1 MKKVWMGGLCSMYG
15 KIEKYIETL
24 AGRPEGMVTT

>member
-1 MKKVWMGGLCSMYG
+1 MGGLCSMYG

-24 AGRPEGMVTT
+24 AGRPEGMVTTWVS